1 MRVPRMRSALPL
13 ALCFLM
19 LFCNARVLLSQ
30 STTTTV
36 TISSVVE
43 TGGIDRPGINLGGLA
58 NYGSQQLLKSLN
70 YVSGGYFPGTYAG
83 ATYPCSG
90 GGSNTTTA
98 WYNSI
103 TNPSGFPANF
113 WAGASFVA
121 INTATGTSYGSGVV
135 SASTSNTGTTGIT
148 FTLSPALT
156 AACNPSQ
163 NDVLIV
169 RQTAETNL
177 FAPNQLLNVCSSASW
192 DTSDTSPSSSNT
204 QRSLQMPTGCG
215 LTFYLDATVSNRT
228 NTNGQGG
235 STQVNFINING
246 SYTATFK
253 AKCRVA
259 GCSVNFS
266 LGRLGGTTYVAN
278 TIVSPGFSTTPGA
291 GWTTYDYPFTASDTG
306 IQAQTVGYSFSCTG
320 SCLLQDADVVEGSTL
335 PGNTTAFRD
344 AVVYELQKIHP
355 GSIRYMD
362 ASQWCSDVADEIAS
376 TGNRRWCGAS
386 SWAPGVGQA
395 MGYND
400 VLELANFLDTD
411 VLISVGQLNQPS
423 DWAMLVSW
431 LSSSGWIS
439 KFAASGHTIYL
450 EDGNEAWN
458 SGVGSTLYYGN
469 GSAYGYTLGPNMAA
483 AKSATG
489 YDPHVIKLVGNSWVA
504 ANQGYGP
511 FGWVHNVLTVAQT
524 TPNGLPDFMDDAPY
538 TLNYMSNFDT
548 YGSNVATTGAPF
560 LDEWAEDANI
570 DSVTTP
576 LSNSQSMY
584 LNQQYAKANFGVG
597 TLVYEVNQSTLSG
610 AAATQLQLNQI
621 GASVGNALAIA
632 EHVLLM
638 QRDSQLTGPIH
649 AFTLAEPYTGY
660 TCTGNGCSSGAV
672 MPLWG
677 TTLFM
682 ATGPGQTPGSAN
694 SDRPLAIALGVINNA
709 IGSNG
714 NLMSVTQSGTP
725 TFNYPGGQAGSIQ
738 PNAAVPYVN
747 CFAYSNGQGSWTT
760 ICFNNNLTTAE
771 SVTLT
776 GPGAPTGPVS
786 ETIFP
791 ERGNFIT
798 DQNEDTF
805 LGAGSSAPMVAVPT
819 ASSASG
825 ATYSIPPA
833 SFIALTYTTGG
844 TSTLVPPT
852 FSPGSGTYSATQ
864 TVTISFPSGSTG
876 CVGINTTPLAPT
888 PGTCGAGGT
897 TYTGPITVSS
907 SETVNAI
914 ATQAGSSNSAVATAV
929 YTINLPN
936 ATPIINWPTPAA
948 ISTTTPLSSTQLDG
962 TATFQG
968 AAVPGTYFYTVPPG
982 TADAHGQVLTAGTHT
997 LQVVFTPTDTTD
1009 FISVTATVQIV
1020 VGATGSTGI
1029 SGSPVFSSSDCCFFS
1044 QATPYIVTVPGST
1057 AAPTGTVSVTFKGQ
1071 TLGTGTLTPGPG
1083 ASSSVTL
1090 LLDSTYFVPGNNTV
1104 TLNYFGDMNNVPS
1117 SNSATIPLRNPA
1129 IGVDPANVGG
1139 GASTIY
1145 IPYTYVVP
1153 GSMAFNFNPAG
1164 GAVSDFSN
1172 TGATTCTTGIQPA
1185 GTVCMLAVAFNPSL
1199 PGIRKGVV
1207 ELDFT
1212 PTTGPAE
1219 PILYLF
1225 LSGLGSAAQIALGD
1239 ATQQVLNSTLLAP
1252 QSVTFNPADRFDS
1265 TLYVANSYA
1274 GQIVTLASSGG
1285 SLTPWNAANT
1295 GNLAYPIDIVF
1306 DAFGNLIVA
1315 DSKAAKVFSLN
1326 PALAETTIS
1335 TGTITVGAPG
1345 AAKVDLAGDVFIAD
1359 DSNTPK
1365 VVMVPGETYDTTY
1378 KPSVL
1383 LDSTTL
1389 SYPQALAVDNSG
1401 ANLYVGDGNTNQ
1413 ILKVGLNGTGTSQLP
1428 IAPCAATVTPCAF
1441 NAPTGIAFDPNGD
1454 MYITDGTPRLLMV
1467 PANHSSG
1474 GQTTLMPMTGLVNP
1488 TNVSVDGS
1496 GNIYVT
1502 DYVGTLTKLSV
1513 NTGAMKVAASDPQ
1526 TTTVTNTGN
1535 LDLTIASL
1543 TFTNGAGSA
1552 FSETDTCTSAPIPP
1566 GGSCTI
1572 TVSYSNPAGTATDT
1586 LNISSN
1592 AFSLSGVTI
1601 QVSTNQ
1607 GIQVSTN
1614 HSKSRVRCE
1623 HGACFSPGMPVARL
1637 RERNQTAK

>member
-13 ALCFLM
+13 AFCFLM
-19 LFCNARVLLSQ
+19 LICNAVVLLSQ

-36 TISSVVE
+36 TISNTVE

-58 NYGSQQLLKSLN
+58 DYGSQQLLKSLN
-70 YVSGGYFPGTYAG
+70 YVNGGYFPGTYAG
-83 ATYPCSG
+83 ATYPCNS
-90 GGSNTTTA
+90 GGSNTTTT

-103 TNPSGFPANF
+103 TDASGFPANF

-121 INTATGTSYGSGVV
+121 INAATGTSYGSGVV
-135 SASTSNTGTTGIT
+135 TASTSNTGTTGIT
-148 FTLSPALT
+148 FALSPALS

-163 NDVLIV
+163 NDVLVV
-169 RQTAETNL
+169 RQTAATNL
-177 FAPNQLLNVCSSASW
+177 FAPNQLLNVCSGASW
-192 DTSDTSPSSSNT
+192 DTSDTSPSSSNK

-215 LTFYLDATVSNRT
+215 LTFYIDATMSNRT

-235 STQVNFINING
+235 STQVNFINLNG
-246 SYTATFK
+246 SYNATFK
-253 AKCRVA
+253 AKCLAA
-259 GCSVNFS
+259 GCSINFS
-266 LGRLGGTTYVAN
+266 LGRLGGTTYVAS
-278 TIVSPGFSTTPGA
+278 TTVSPGFSTTPGV
-291 GWTTYDYPFTASDTG
+291 GWTTYDYPFTASETG
-306 IQAQTVGYSFSCTG
+306 VQDQTVGYSFTCTG
-320 SCLLQDADVVEGSTL
+320 GCLLQDVDVVEGSTL

-344 AVVYELQKIHP
+344 AVVYELQKLQP

-386 SWAPGVGQA
+386 SWTPGVGQA

-400 VLELANFLDTD
+400 VLELANFLNTD

-423 DWAMLVSW
+423 DWAMLVNW

-439 KFAASGHTIYL
+439 NYAASGHKIYL

-458 SGVGSTLYYGN
+458 SGVGSTLFYGN
-469 GSAYGYTLGPNMAA
+469 GSAYGYTLGQNMAA

-489 YDPHVIKLVGNSWVA
+489 YDPNVIKLVGNNWA
-504 ANQGYGP
+504 APNQGYGQ
-511 FGWVHNVLTVAQT
+511 FGWVHNVLTVAQR
-524 TPNGLPDFMDDAPY
+524 TPNGLPDFVDDAPY
-538 TLNYMSNFDT
+538 TLNYLGNFDT
-548 YGSNVATTGAPF
+548 YGSSVATTGAPF

-610 AAATQLQLNQI
+610 VAATQLQLDQV

-660 TCTGNGCSSGAV
+660 TCNGNGCSSGVV

-677 TTLFM
+677 ANLFM

-694 SDRPLAIALGVINNA
+694 SDRPMAIALGVINNA
-709 IGSNG
+709 IGSNS

-747 CFAYSNGQGSWTT
+747 CFAYSNGQGSWTI

-776 GPGAPTGPVS
+776 GMGAPTGPVS

-791 ERGNFIT
+791 EQGNVIT
-798 DQNEDTF
+798 DHNEDTF
-805 LGAGSSAPMVAVPT
+805 LGAGSNAPVVAVPT

-833 SFIALTYTTGG
+833 SFIAIIYTAGG
-844 TSTLVPPT
+844 TSTLAPPT
-852 FSPGSGTYSATQ
+852 FSPGSGTYSGTQ
-864 TVTISFPSGSTG
+864 TVAISFPPGSTG

-948 ISTTTPLSSTQLDG
+948 ISTTTPLSSTQLDA

-968 AAVPGTYFYTVPPG
+968 ATLPGTYFYTVPPG
-982 TADAHGQVLTAGTHT
+982 TTDPHGQTLSAGTHT

-1009 FISVTATVQIV
+1009 FNSVTATVQIV
-1020 VGATGSTGI
+1020 VGTTGATGI
-1029 SGSPVFSSSDCCFFS
+1029 SGSPVFSSGDCCFFS
-1044 QATPYIVTVPGST
+1044 QPTPYIVTVSGST
-1057 AAPTGTVSVTFKGQ
+1057 AAPTGTVSVTFNGQ
-1071 TLGTGTLTPGPG
+1071 TLGTGTLTRGPG

-1090 LLDSTYFVPGNNTV
+1090 LLDSTYFIPGNNTV
-1104 TLNYFGDMNNVPS
+1104 TLNYLGDMNYVPS
-1117 SNSATIPLRNPA
+1117 SNSAPIPLRNPA
-1129 IGVDPANVGG
+1129 IGADPANVGG
-1139 GASTIY
+1139 GTSTIY

-1153 GSMAFNFNPAG
+1153 GSMTFNFNPAG
-1164 GAVSDFSN
+1164 GAVPDFSN
-1172 TGATTCTTGIQPA
+1172 TGATTCTTGTQPA
-1185 GTVCMLAVAFNPSL
+1185 GTVCILAVAFKPAL
-1199 PGIRKGVV
+1199 PGTRKGAV
-1207 ELDFT
+1207 EVDFT

-1239 ATQQVLNSTLLAP
+1239 ATQSTLNAGLNQPQGLA
-1252 QSVTFNPADRFDS
+1252 FNPTDTSFG
-1265 TLYVANSYA
+1265 TLYVSNSNA
-1274 GQIVTLASSGG
+1274 SQIVTLSSFHGVF
-1285 SLTPWNAANT
+1285 TPWNTANA
-1295 GNLAYPIDIVF
+1295 GNLVYPTDLSY
-1306 DAFGNLIVA
+1306 DAFGDLLVA
-1315 DSKAAKVFSLN
+1315 DASSPKVFSFS
-1326 PALAETTIS
+1326 PSLAEQTVR
-1335 TGTITVGAPG
+1335 TGTITLGLPTAN
-1345 AAKVDLAGDVFIAD
+1345 KVDLAGDLFIAD
-1359 DSNTPK
+1359 GGNTPQ

-1383 LDSTTL
+1383 LNS
-1389 SYPQALAVDNSG
+1389 SSVSFPQALGVDNTG
-1401 ANLYVGDGNTNQ
+1401 ANLYVGDGNNNQ
-1413 ILKVGLNGTGTSQLP
+1413 ILKVALATGTTSQVA
-1428 IAPCAATVTPCAF
+1428 IAPCDALVTPCAF
-1441 NAPTGIAFDPNGD
+1441 TAPSGFAFDPNGD
-1454 MYITDGTPRLLMV
+1454 MYVTDGSRLLLI
-1467 PANHSSG
+1467 PATHSSG
-1474 GQTTLMPMTGLVNP
+1474 SPTLLMPMTGLLGASAV
-1488 TNVSVDGS
+1488 TLDGS
-1496 GNIYVT
+1496 GSIYVT
-1502 DYVGTLTKLSV
+1502 DVTGSLYQLAANAGTMTITGVGGT
-1513 NTGAMKVAASDPQ
+1513 Q
-1526 TTTVTNTGN
+1526 TTTVANTGN
-1535 LDLTIASL
+1535 LDLTITSL

-1552 FSETDTCTSAPIPP
+1552 FSETDTCTSAVIPP

-1572 TVSYSNPAGTATDT
+1572 TVTYSNATGTATDT

-1601 QVSTNQ
+1601 QLS
-1607 GIQVSTN
+1607 
-1614 HSKSRVRCE
+1614 H
-1623 HGACFSPGMPVARL
+1623 
-1637 RERNQTAK
+1637 

>member
-19 LFCNARVLLSQ
+19 LICNARVLLSQ

-36 TISSVVE
+36 TISSAVE

-90 GGSNTTTA
+90 GGSNTTTT
-98 WYNSI
+98 WYDSI
-103 TNPSGFPANF
+103 TDPSGFPANF
-113 WAGASFVA
+113 WAGSNYVA
-121 INTATGTSYGSGVV
+121 INAATGTSYGSGVV
-135 SASTSNTGTTGIT
+135 TASTSNTGTTGIT
-148 FTLSPALT
+148 FTLSPALS

-169 RQTAETNL
+169 RQTAATTL
-177 FAPNQLLNVCSSASW
+177 FAPNQLLNVCSGASW

-215 LTFYLDATVSNRT
+215 LTFYIDATVSNRT

-246 SYTATFK
+246 SYAATFK
-253 AKCRVA
+253 AKCLVA

-278 TIVSPGFSTTPGA
+278 TTVSPGFSTTPGVE
-291 GWTTYDYPFTASDTG
+291 WTTYDFPFTASETG
-306 IQAQTVGYSFSCTG
+306 VQDQTVGYSFTCTG
-320 SCLLQDADVVEGSTL
+320 SCLLQDVDVVEGSTL

-344 AVVYELQKIHP
+344 AVVYELQMLHP

-386 SWAPGVGQA
+386 SWTPGVGQA

-400 VLELANFLDTD
+400 VLELANFLNTD

-423 DWAMLVSW
+423 DWAMLVNW

-439 KFAASGHTIYL
+439 KYAASGHTIYL

-458 SGVGSTLYYGN
+458 SGVGSTLFYGN
-469 GSAYGYTLGPNMAA
+469 GYAYGYTLGPNMAA

-489 YDPHVIKLVGNSWVA
+489 YDPHVIKLVGNSWA
-504 ANQGYGP
+504 APNQGYGQ
-511 FGWVHNVLTVAQT
+511 FGWVHNVLTIAQR
-524 TPNGLPDFMDDAPY
+524 TPNGLPDFLDDAPY
-538 TLNYMSNFDT
+538 TLNYVGNFDT
-548 YGSNVATTGAPF
+548 YGSSVATTGAPF
-560 LDEWAEDANI
+560 LDEWAEEANI

-610 AAATQLQLNQI
+610 VAATQLQLNQI
-621 GASVGNALAIA
+621 GASVGNALAVT

-660 TCTGNGCSSGAV
+660 TCNGNGCSSGAV

-694 SDRPLAIALGVINNA
+694 SHRPLAIALGVINNA
-709 IGSNG
+709 IGSNS
-714 NLMSVTQSGTP
+714 NLMSVTQAGTP

-791 ERGNFIT
+791 DRGNVIT
-798 DQNEDTF
+798 DHNENTF
-805 LGAGSSAPMVAVPT
+805 LGAASSAPVVTLPT

-825 ATYSIPPA
+825 ATYSVPPA
-833 SFIALTYTTGG
+833 SFVALTYTAGG
-844 TSTLVPPT
+844 TSTLAPPT
-852 FSPGSGTYSATQ
+852 FSPGSGTYSGTQ
-864 TVTISFPSGSTG
+864 TVTISFPPGSTG

-888 PGTCGAGGT
+888 PGTCGAGGI

-914 ATQAGSSNSAVATAV
+914 ATQAGSSNSAVSTAV
-929 YTINLPN
+929 YTINL
-936 ATPIINWPTPAA
+936 ASGTPIINWPTPEA
-948 ISTTTPLSSTQLDG
+948 ISTTTPLSSTQLDA
-962 TATFQG
+962 TVTFQG
-968 AAVPGTYFYTVPPG
+968 ATLPGTYFYTVPPG
-982 TADAHGQVLTAGTHT
+982 TTDAHGQTLSAGTHT

-1009 FISVTATVQIV
+1009 FNSATATVQIV
-1020 VGATGSTGI
+1020 VGTTGTFSV
-1029 SGSPVFSSSDCCFFS
+1029 SGSPVYSSGDCCFFS
-1044 QATPYIVTVPGST
+1044 QPTPYNVTVSGSN
-1057 AAPTGTVSVTFKGQ
+1057 AAPTGTVSVSFNSQ
-1071 TLGTGTLTPGPG
+1071 ILGTGTLTPGSG

-1104 TLNYFGDMNNVPS
+1104 TLNYLGDMNYVPS
-1117 SNSATIPLRNPA
+1117 FNSATIPLRNPA
-1129 IGVDPANVGG
+1129 IGAGPANVGG
-1139 GASTIY
+1139 GASTIN

-1153 GSMAFNFNPAG
+1153 GSMTFNFNPAG
-1164 GAVSDFSN
+1164 GATSDFSN
-1172 TGATTCTTGIQPA
+1172 TGATTCTTGTQPA
-1185 GTVCMLAVAFNPSL
+1185 GTVCNLAVAFNPSL

-1207 ELDFT
+1207 EVDFT
-1212 PTTGPAE
+1212 PTTGSVE

-1239 ATQQVLNSTLLAP
+1239 ATQSTLTAGLNQPQGLA
-1252 QSVTFNPADRFDS
+1252 FNPTDTTFS
-1265 TLYVANSYA
+1265 TLYVSNSNA
-1274 GQIVTLASSGG
+1274 SQIDTLSSSGG
-1285 SLTPWNAANT
+1285 AFAPWNTANT
-1295 GNLAYPIDIVF
+1295 GNLVYPTDLAYN
-1306 DAFGNLIVA
+1306 AFGELLVA
-1315 DSKAAKVFSLN
+1315 DANSSKVFTFS
-1326 PALAETTIS
+1326 PSLAEQTVS
-1335 TGTITVGAPG
+1335 TGTITLGLPTANR
-1345 AAKVDLAGDVFIAD
+1345 VDLGGNLYIAD
-1359 DSNTPK
+1359 GGNTPQI
-1365 VVMVPGETYDTTY
+1365 VMVPGEVYDTVY

-1383 LDSTTL
+1383 LNS
-1389 SYPQALAVDNSG
+1389 SSVSFPQALEVDNVG
-1401 ANLYVGDGNTNQ
+1401 ANLYIGDGYNNKV
-1413 ILKVGLNGTGTSQLP
+1413 LKVALDSTGTTSQVA
-1428 IAPCAATVTPCAF
+1428 IAPCDALVTPCAF
-1441 NAPTGIAFDPNGD
+1441 NGPSGFAFDPNGD
-1454 MYITDGTPRLLMV
+1454 MYVIDATRLLMI
-1467 PANHSSG
+1467 PATHSSG
-1474 GQTTLMPMTGLVNP
+1474 SPTLQMPMTGLLGASAV
-1488 TNVSVDGS
+1488 TLDGS

-1502 DYVGTLTKLSV
+1502 DITGFVTKLSV
-1513 NTGAMKVAASDPQ
+1513 NVGSMTVSASTPQ

-1552 FSETDTCTSAPIPP
+1552 FSETDTCESAPIPP

-1572 TVSYSNPAGTATDT
+1572 TVSSSNPTGTAPDR

-1592 AFSLSGVTI
+1592 AFSVSGVSI
-1601 QVSTNQ
+1601 QVT
-1607 GIQVSTN
+1607 
-1614 HSKSRVRCE
+1614 H
-1623 HGACFSPGMPVARL
+1623 
-1637 RERNQTAK
+1637 